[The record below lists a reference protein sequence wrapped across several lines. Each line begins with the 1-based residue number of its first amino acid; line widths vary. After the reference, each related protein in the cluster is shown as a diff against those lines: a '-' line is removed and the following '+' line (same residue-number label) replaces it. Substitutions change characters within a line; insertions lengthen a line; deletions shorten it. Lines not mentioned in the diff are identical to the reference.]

1 VYMNSLDFEVFTNY
15 NNSFKTNDKIQF
27 RAIHAKAISLFDK
40 KVYATSEMEELLIAD
55 GYKESLVKEALA
67 MLSKDELNDLEV
79 ETKVAEAS
87 GMPKKYSD
95 VAQNFE
101 KVLSSKGA
109 NFFVKVLTEGQA
121 PLMKISRKE
130 LETFQRIADLAHE
143 NPVHFAT
150 LHAYMK
156 PSITSELAENVCRA
170 RKIKEKCSFA
180 QNEDGSYRISHKGK
194 IIEASSK
201 PVKSTSDKFNNSNYG
216 IFGFPDEY
224 VILAHEESNPYS
236 RIKKDLN

>member
-1 VYMNSLDFEVFTNY
+1 MNSLDFEVFTNY

-27 RAIHAKAISLFDK
+27 RAIHAKAKSLFDK

-79 ETKVAEAS
+79 ETKVASAA
-87 GMPKKYSD
+87 GI
-95 VAQNFE
+95 
-101 KVLSSKGA
+101 
-109 NFFVKVLTEGQA
+109 TEGQA